1 MLVWIVD
8 AGSLGVCVAYL
19 MVSLSFLILRKKEP
33 EMNRPYCVKH
43 GMLVGV
49 LAVIM
54 SGFFTVLYIIPLP
67 FASTAL
73 VWQEWIVAGLW
84 IVLGVVFLAY
94 CKKKFGAEFGRHIDV
109 MLDESLME
117 KD

>member
-1 MLVWIVD
+1 
-8 AGSLGVCVAYL
+8 
-19 MVSLSFLILRKKEP
+19 
-33 EMNRPYCVKH
+33 MNRPYRVKH
-43 GMLVGV
+43 GKLVGV

-54 SGFFTVLYIIPLP
+54 SGFFTVLYIVPLP

-84 IVLGVVFLAY
+84 IALGVVFFAY